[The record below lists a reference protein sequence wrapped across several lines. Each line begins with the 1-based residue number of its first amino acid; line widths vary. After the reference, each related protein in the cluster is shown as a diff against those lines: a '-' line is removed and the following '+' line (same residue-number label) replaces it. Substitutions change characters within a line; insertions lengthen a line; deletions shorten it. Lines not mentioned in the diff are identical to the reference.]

1 MIATPGKPTD
11 NFKVFGA
18 QPLENVMRDLL
29 KTAVIT
35 ELENAL
41 AAHAPPVTGL
51 NGTPGQLGT
60 GTVAANGN
68 TEGLH
73 DLPPLVIDG
82 NFCLFSYTSSR
93 LNDYTMNTSFLQ

>member
-41 AAHAPPVTGL
+41 AAHAPPNSAGL
-51 NGTPGQLGT
+51 NGTTGQMG
-60 GTVAANGN
+60 GGSVAANGS

-82 NFCLFSYTSSR
+82 I
-93 LNDYTMNTSFLQ
+93 